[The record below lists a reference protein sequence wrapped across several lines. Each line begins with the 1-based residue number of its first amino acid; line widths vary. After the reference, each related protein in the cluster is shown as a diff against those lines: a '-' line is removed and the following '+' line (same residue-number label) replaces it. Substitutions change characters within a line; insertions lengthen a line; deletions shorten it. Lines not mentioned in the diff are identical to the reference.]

1 MKISFLELYRG
12 FRVSKEQ
19 TKQNKMAKNDHCV
32 SAFIGFFMF
41 LWGGTAIG
49 LLSWG
54 ANWINSEGDDL
65 SDSIRVW
72 TILAVAGSMFT
83 YAGLLFGGIC
93 TAVGAE
99 DAAKT
104 VFGCGGSLGTAG
116 FVGACGCI
124 DIWRTFD
131 GLDSKTEKM
140 VGLISFTG
148 ISILFFFAFLL
159 VLICTLPLLAAC
171 MKCCEQK
178 SSHAQQTRGRQQP
191 QQHAHS
197 ATAPSIVDVAV
208 TEPYN
213 APHVSTGALKY
224 VNAV

>member
-1 MKISFLELYRG
+1 
-12 FRVSKEQ
+12 
-19 TKQNKMAKNDHCV
+19 MAKNDPCV
-32 SAFIGFFMF
+32 NAFVGFLMF

-54 ANWINSEGDDL
+54 ANWIDSEGSDL
-65 SDSIRVW
+65 SDSVRVW

-104 VFGCGGSLGTAG
+104 AFGCGGSLGTVG
-116 FVGACGCI
+116 FVGSCGCI
-124 DIWRTFD
+124 EIWRTFD

-140 VGLISFTG
+140 VGVIGFTG
-148 ISILFFFAFLL
+148 ISILFMIALL
-159 VLICTLPLLAAC
+159 FILICTIPCFVGC

-178 SSHAQQTRGRQQP
+178 HP
-191 QQHAHS
+191 QGN
-197 ATAPSIVDVAV
+197 T
-208 TEPYN
+208 
-213 APHVSTGALKY
+213 PHVENN
-224 VNAV
+224 V